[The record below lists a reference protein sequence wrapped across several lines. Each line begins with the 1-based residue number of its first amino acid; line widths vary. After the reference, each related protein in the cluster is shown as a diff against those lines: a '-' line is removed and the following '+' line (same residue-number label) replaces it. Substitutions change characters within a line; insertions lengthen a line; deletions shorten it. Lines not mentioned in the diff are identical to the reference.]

1 MFKLEVP
8 NPKGAC
14 KMIPSEIN
22 YEQQLRGGLARI
34 RSVYNTLAPAERK
47 VADFVSDHSKLVIY
61 MSVTQL
67 AEAVGVGDSTV
78 IRFCQNAGFRGY
90 QELKLVLAR
99 DLVEPSEDLSDGIT
113 AEDSLEV
120 MARKVCSANKNALE
134 DTSKMLDFNQL
145 ALAIEA
151 LVRARRI
158 EFYGVGASGTSALD
172 AKNRFMRL
180 GLICDAPTDPHI
192 QMMSAAVLDER
203 DVAVG
208 ISFSGSTKDVVQ
220 VVNKAKERGA
230 IAICVTAYSRSPLAN
245 EADIKLITA
254 SVETPLGSGALRSKI
269 AQLHILDLLYTGVA
283 MRLGSKG
290 RLYTELTAEAVLD
303 KLY

>member
-1 MFKLEVP
+1 MMPLEEY
-8 NPKGAC
+8 GR
-14 KMIPSEIN
+14 E
-22 YEQQLRGGLARI
+22 LRGGLVRI
-34 RSVYNTLAPAERK
+34 RSVYSTLAPAERR
-47 VADFVSDHSKLVIY
+47 VADFIFDNYKQVIY

-67 AEAVGVGDSTV
+67 AEAVGVGDATV

-99 DLVEPSEDLSDGIT
+99 DLVEPSEDLSEGVT
-113 AEDSLEV
+113 ADDSLST
-120 MARKVCSANKNALE
+120 MAKKVGYASRNALE
-134 DTSKMLDFNQL
+134 DTMKMLDLQEL
-145 ALAIEA
+145 DRAISA
-151 LVRARRI
+151 LVQARRI
-158 EFYGVGASGTSALD
+158 QFYGVGPSGLTALD
-172 AKNRFMRL
+172 AKYRFLRL
-180 GLICDAPTDPHI
+180 GLLCDAVADSHI

-203 DVAVG
+203 DVVMG
-208 ISFSGSTKDVVQ
+208 ISISGSTKDVVQ

-230 IAICVTAYSRSPLAN
+230 TTICVTAYARSPLAN

-254 SVETPLGSGALRSKI
+254 SVETPLGSGSLRSKI

-290 RLYTELTAEAVLD
+290 RTYTELTAEAVLD

>member
-1 MFKLEVP
+1 
-8 NPKGAC
+8 
-14 KMIPSEIN
+14 MIPLEAD
-22 YEQQLRGGLARI
+22 YGRELRGGLARI
-34 RSVYNTLAPAERK
+34 RSVYNNLAPAERK
-47 VADFVSDHSKLVIY
+47 VADFIFENCKQVIY

-67 AEAVGVGDSTV
+67 AEGVGVGDSTV

-113 AEDSLEV
+113 AEDSLAV
-120 MARKVCSANKNALE
+120 MARKVGSANKNALE
-134 DTSKMLDFNQL
+134 DTIKMLDLNELERAIQ
-145 ALAIEA
+145 ALIQ
-151 LVRARRI
+151 ARKT
-158 EFYGVGASGTSALD
+158 EFYGVGPSGLTALD
-172 AKNRFMRL
+172 AKYRFMRL
-180 GLICDAPTDPHI
+180 GMLCDAAIDSHI

-203 DVAVG
+203 DVVMSF
-208 ISFSGSTKDVVQ
+208 SFSGSTKDVVQ

-230 IAICVTAYSRSPLAN
+230 TAICVTAYARSPLAN

-254 SVETPLGSGALRSKI
+254 SVETPLGSGSLRSKI

-290 RLYTELTAEAVLD
+290 RIFTELTAEAVLD

>member
-1 MFKLEVP
+1 M
-8 NPKGAC
+8 
-14 KMIPSEIN
+14 S
-22 YEQQLRGGLARI
+22 QQRELRGGLVRI
-34 RSVYNTLAPAERK
+34 RSVYQTLAPAERK
-47 VADFVSDHSKLVIY
+47 VADYIFENYEQVIY
-61 MSVTQL
+61 LSVTQL
-67 AEAVGVGDSTV
+67 AEGVGVGDSTV

-99 DLVEPSEDLSDGIT
+99 DLVEPSEDLSGGIT
-113 AEDSLEV
+113 FDDSLEV
-120 MARKVCSANKNALE
+120 MARKVSSANKNALE
-134 DTSKMLDFNQL
+134 DTTKMLDL
-145 ALAIEA
+145 VELERAIEA
-151 LVRARRI
+151 LVQARKI
-158 EFYGVGASGTSALD
+158 EFYGVGASGITALD

-180 GLICDAPTDPHI
+180 GLICDAATDSHI

-203 DVAVG
+203 DVVMG

-230 IAICVTAYSRSPLAN
+230 TAICLTAYARSPLAN
-245 EADIKLITA
+245 EADIKLINA

-290 RLYTELTAEAVLD
+290 RIYTELTAEAVLD